1 MQENQN
7 NGKKI
12 ITAILIAGGF
22 ASLYNQ
28 GLVGQVAQ
36 FLNANISPKAVA
48 QELKLSESTL
58 LAKGYPLTPE
68 IIIKEFKADK
78 VVMKDRQVFLI
89 LFNGKTITAPDGIYE
104 FPEAGKFVVEKG
116 VWQTIS
122 GYFGTPKEKNGKGVF
137 IEIECPTKPGGVC
150 SSWDQGWELII
161 QPEESRL
168 PIEKVAQKLGIAKLI
183 IEERRVFTFDV
194 KGNQIKFPDGLYIL
208 ENQNLQIKNQ
218 EILCDPKVCDVPQGE
233 FVFNQ
238 KGYLPTVPNKVD
250 VKAIFAS
257 IQQ

>member
-1 MQENQN
+1 MQANQN

-12 ITAILIAGGF
+12 VTAILIAGGF

-28 GLVGQVAQ
+28 GLIGQVAQ

-48 QELKLSESTL
+48 QELKLSEGTL

-89 LFNGKTITAPDGIYE
+89 LFNGKKITAPDGIYE
-104 FPEAGKFVVEKG
+104 FPQRGKLVVEEG
-116 VWQTIS
+116 TWREIN
-122 GYFGTPKEKNGKGVF
+122 GYFGTSKDGKDKE
-137 IEIECPTKPGGVC
+137 IWIECVTKPGGVC
-150 SSWDQGWELII
+150 PNWDQGWELIL

-194 KGNQIKFPDGLYIL
+194 KGNKIKLPDGLYIL

-218 EILCDPKVCDVPQGE
+218 EIVCEPKVCDVPQGE
-233 FVFNQ
+233 FIFNK
-238 KGYLPTVPNKVD
+238 KGYLPTTPNKVD

>member
-1 MQENQN
+1 MQGNQN

-12 ITAILIAGGF
+12 VTAILIAGGF

-28 GLVGQVAQ
+28 GLIGQVAQ

-48 QELKLSESTL
+48 QELKLSEGIL
-58 LAKGYPLTPE
+58 LTKGYSLTPE

-78 VVMKDRQVFLI
+78 VIMKNRQVFLI
-89 LFNGKTITAPDGIYE
+89 LFNGKKITAPDGIYE
-104 FPEAGKFVVEKG
+104 FPKRGKLVVKEG
-116 VWQTIS
+116 IWQEID
-122 GYFGTPKEKNGKGVF
+122 GYFGTSKDGKDKDIWVQ
-137 IEIECPTKPGGVC
+137 CGGGPC
-150 SSWDQGWELII
+150 NPWDQGWELILK
-161 QPEESRL
+161 PEESRL

-183 IEERRVFTFDV
+183 IEERRVFTFDL
-194 KGNQIKFPDGLYIL
+194 KGNKIKLPDGLYIL

-218 EILCDPKVCDVPQGE
+218 EIICDPKVCDVPQGE
-233 FVFNQ
+233 FVFNK
-238 KGYLPTVPNKVD
+238 KGYLTTPQKVD